1 MNNITLKEAKRKW
14 NKGERYILITH
25 EYANNE
31 TVFYKSSPLKERFI
45 RCKVYINGYDLN
57 EGYHDVTLNSYLIL
71 EFIGKREVII
81 KTEYESKE
89 DPRVME
95 IYVDSEK
102 IGCARSAD
110 KSEPIKLILQHLGI
124 SSYVEFK
131 DYTDKQ

>member
-1 MNNITLKEAKRKW
+1 MNITTLKEAKQKW
-14 NKGERYILITH
+14 NKGERYILIIH
-25 EYANNE
+25 EYANSE
-31 TVFYKSSPLKERFI
+31 TMFHKSNPLKERFI

-81 KTEYESKE
+81 KTEHESKE

-95 IYVDSEK
+95 IYVDNEK
-102 IGCARSAD
+102 IGCTRSTD

-131 DYTDKQ
+131 DYTDK